1 MLKDITLTL
10 TKNQFHTMKGHI
22 IGNLGFHR
30 QWPVTKLNNYWQ
42 ITHVPTGLAVIK
54 CITTY
59 KEARQV
65 VLFLNKTHK
74 WEFKSF
80 SAPLDVFSQSQID
93 LINNLVRQFSPVLR
107 LSTNSY
113 TFGNKINWKG
123 ESFDVPNDDEINRMI
138 VGKCYSI
145 GGTRCDP
152 DGKDIDG
159 YPSWLLALNLI

>member
-10 TKNQFHTMKGHI
+10 TKNQFNTMKGHI

-54 CITTY
+54 CITSY

-74 WEFKSF
+74 WEFKSI

-93 LINNLVRQFSPVLR
+93 LIKSLVKQFSPVFR

-113 TFGNKINWKG
+113 TFD
-123 ESFDVPNDDEINRMI
+123 SV
-138 VGKCYSI
+138 
-145 GGTRCDP
+145 
-152 DGKDIDG
+152 
-159 YPSWLLALNLI
+159 